1 VSTIEP
7 SSHIALTGA
16 TGFVGSHL
24 AEALLGAGHSL
35 SCLVRSPA
43 RAAALREAG
52 CTLVE
57 GGLDDEDALRRLV
70 DGAEVL
76 YHVAGVIAARSPAE
90 FERVNR
96 AGTFA
101 LARLARQA
109 GVRRLV
115 YVSSLAVSGPTVPG
129 RPLEEA
135 DRDQPVTPYGRS
147 KQAGEEAVR
156 ASGVAFT
163 IVRPPAVYGPRDRE
177 LLRVFRLT
185 RRGFA
190 PLLGD
195 GRQELSFVHA
205 ADLARALMAAG
216 DSARTEG
223 RTYHAAH
230 PETLTQRAF
239 VEAVA
244 AAQGLSVRALPLPA
258 ALVRAALWSSGRV
271 ARLLGRAT
279 VLSSDKAP
287 ELLAPAW
294 TCSSEALARDAG
306 WRAAIPLSQG
316 LPQTAEWYRQAGW
329 L

>member
-1 VSTIEP
+1 MR
-7 SSHIALTGA
+7 IALTGA

-24 AEALLGAGHSL
+24 AEALLAAGHDVA
-35 SCLVRSPA
+35 CLVRTPSKAADLHSRGA
-43 RAAALREAG
+43 RLI
-52 CTLVE
+52 E
-57 GGLDDEDALRRLV
+57 GGLDDGAALGRLLE
-70 DGAEVL
+70 GADTL
-76 YHVAGVIAARSPAE
+76 HHVAGVVAARTPEE
-90 FERVNR
+90 FESVNR

-101 LARLARQA
+101 VARRARDL
-109 GVRRLV
+109 GVRRMV
-115 YVSSLAVSGPTVPG
+115 YVSSLAVSGPSAPG

-135 DRDQPVTPYGRS
+135 DRDRPVTPYGRS

-156 ASGVAFT
+156 ASGVAYT

-177 LLRVFRLT
+177 LLRVFQLA
-185 RRGFA
+185 RRGLA

-216 DSARTEG
+216 ESEATLG

-230 PETLTQRAF
+230 PETVTQRAF

-244 AAQGLSVRALPLPA
+244 HALGRTIRTLRVPA
-258 ALVRAALWSSGRV
+258 PLVRGALWATGTL
-271 ARLLGRAT
+271 ARLRGRAT
-279 VLSSDKAP
+279 MLSPDKAD

-306 WRAAIPLSQG
+306 WRAAIALEQG
-316 LPQTAEWYRQAGW
+316 LAETAAWYRAAGW

>member
-1 VSTIEP
+1 VR
-7 SSHIALTGA
+7 IALTGA
-16 TGFVGSHL
+16 TGFVGGHL
-24 AEALLGAGHSL
+24 AEALLGAGHDVA
-35 SCLVRSPA
+35 CLVRTPA
-43 RAAALREAG
+43 KAADLQARGARLVAGDLDDAAALG
-52 CTLVE
+52 
-57 GGLDDEDALRRLV
+57 RLLE
-70 DGAEVL
+70 GAEVL
-76 YHVAGVIAARSPAE
+76 HHVAGVIAARTPAE

-101 LARLARQA
+101 LARQALAA
-109 GVRRLV
+109 GVRRMV
-115 YVSSLAVSGPTVPG
+115 YVSSLAVSGPALPG

-156 ASGVAFT
+156 ASGIAYT

-177 LLRVFRLT
+177 LLRVFRLA
-185 RRGFA
+185 RRRLV

-205 ADLARALMAAG
+205 ADLARALAAAG
-216 DSARTEG
+216 ESEATLG

-230 PETLTQRAF
+230 PEVVTQGAF

-244 AAQGLSVRALPLPA
+244 RALGLTVRTVRVPA
-258 ALVRAALWSSGRV
+258 PLVRGALWTTGWM
-271 ARLLGRAT
+271 ARLRGRAT
-279 VLSSDKAP
+279 LLSPDKAD

-294 TCSSEALARDAG
+294 TCSSAALARDAG
-306 WRAAIPLSQG
+306 WRAAIALEQG
-316 LPQTAEWYRQAGW
+316 LRETAEWYQAAGW

>member
-1 VSTIEP
+1 MR
-7 SSHIALTGA
+7 IALTGA

-24 AEALLGAGHSL
+24 AEALLAAGHAL
-35 SCLVRSPA
+35 TCLVRSPA
-43 RAAALREAG
+43 RASALRDAG

-57 GGLDDEDALRRLV
+57 GGLEDEAALRRLV
-70 DGAEVL
+70 DGADL
-76 YHVAGVIAARSPAE
+76 LHHVAGLIAARSPAE

-101 LARLARQA
+101 LARLAGEA

-115 YVSSLAVSGPTVPG
+115 YVWSLAVSGPSVPG
-129 RPLEEA
+129 HPLEEA

-147 KQAGEEAVR
+147 KQAGEQAVR
-156 ASGVAFT
+156 ASGIAFT

-177 LLRVFRLT
+177 LLRVFRLA
-185 RRGFA
+185 RRGWA

-205 ADLARALMAAG
+205 ADLAQALMAAG
-216 DSARTEG
+216 QSAGTLG

-239 VEAVA
+239 VQAVA
-244 AAQGLSVRALPLPA
+244 AAQGRSVRTVPLPA
-258 ALVRAALWSSGRV
+258 PVVRGALWSSGLV

-279 VLSSDKAP
+279 LLAPDKAP

-306 WRAAIPLSQG
+306 WRAAIPLAQG
-316 LPQTAEWYRQAGW
+316 LPETAEWYRQAGW

>member
-1 VSTIEP
+1 MRV
-7 SSHIALTGA
+7 ALTGA

-35 SCLVRSPA
+35 ACLVRSPA
-43 RAAALREAG
+43 RAAALRDAG

-57 GGLDDEDALRRLV
+57 GGLEDEAALRRLV
-70 DGAEVL
+70 EGAGVL
-76 YHVAGVIAARSPAE
+76 HHVAGVIAARSPAE

-101 LARLARQA
+101 LARIAREA
-109 GVRRLV
+109 GVGRLV

-135 DRDQPVTPYGRS
+135 DRDQPVTAYGRS
-147 KQAGEEAVR
+147 KQAGEQAVR

-177 LLRVFRLT
+177 LLRVFQLA

-195 GRQELSFVHA
+195 GSQELSFVHA
-205 ADLARALMAAG
+205 RDLARALVAAG
-216 DSARTEG
+216 DSAKTEG

-239 VEAVA
+239 VQAVA
-244 AAQGLSVRALPLPA
+244 AAQGRSVRALPLPA
-258 ALVRAALWSSGRV
+258 PLVRGALWTSGLV

-279 VLSSDKAP
+279 VLSPDKAP

-306 WRAAIPLSQG
+306 WRAAIPLAQG
-316 LPQTAEWYRQAGW
+316 LPETAEWYRQAGW